1 MTEQG
6 SLYPSERYGFYVVAV
21 FMLLYML
28 SFVDRVLISLM
39 IEPIKDEFL
48 LSDTQVGLL
57 VGFSFVLLYS
67 VMGIPFGMMADR
79 YDRRKLILVGV
90 VSWSLATSLS
100 GLAVGYVQLLLA
112 RTAVGIG
119 EAALSPAA
127 ISTIADRFR
136 PQRLGIAV
144 AIYSLGVTLGGGL
157 AMAGGGLLISWAN
170 ATSINMPLIGL
181 MSGWRLALFSVG
193 LLGVPFAALIM
204 LTIREAPRLG
214 NRADKLSI
222 GEVFTFMSGNRRAF
236 LALFAGYS
244 ACAAASY
251 IPLLWAPAFYAR
263 DFGLAP
269 SEIGLRIGTMV
280 AILGLSGVLLGGR
293 LSDSLLRN
301 GSYDA
306 PVRVIVISILLQLPS
321 FALAYLIA
329 DVTWSM
335 VFIGLG
341 IFTMSMFGS
350 LQATTIQLMVPG
362 EMRGRMMG
370 IYLLVVNLVGMGL
383 APLIIGM
390 LSDIMEGQLGSAM
403 AIVSTAF
410 LATSLIILIYGK
422 SAMSDMIS
430 ANLCSRSEPAAGA

>member
-1 MTEQG
+1 MTGPG
-6 SLYPSERYGFYVVAV
+6 STYPSERYGFYVVAV
-21 FMLLYML
+21 LMLLYML

-39 IEPIKDEFL
+39 IEPIKDEFR

-79 YDRRKLILVGV
+79 FDRRKLILVGV
-90 VSWSLATSLS
+90 VGWSLATSVS

-136 PQRLGIAV
+136 PHRLGIAV

-157 AMAGGGLLISWAN
+157 AMAGGGLLIAWAN
-170 ATSINMPLIGL
+170 ATRITLPLVGML
-181 MSGWRLALFSVG
+181 SGWRLALFSVG
-193 LLGVPFAALIM
+193 LLGIPFAVLIV

-214 NRADKLSI
+214 KRADKLSI
-222 GEVFTFMSGNRRAF
+222 GEVFTFMSGHRRAF
-236 LALFAGYS
+236 LALLAGYS
-244 ACAAASY
+244 ACAVASY
-251 IPLLWAPAFYAR
+251 VPLLWAPAFYAR

-269 SEIGLRIGTMV
+269 SEIGLRIGAMV
-280 AILGLSGVLLGGR
+280 AILGLSGVLMGGR
-293 LSDSLLRN
+293 MSDRFLRN
-301 GSYDA
+301 GRHDA
-306 PVRVIVISILLQLPS
+306 PVRVILISILLQLPS
-321 FALAYLIA
+321 FALAYLVA

-335 VFIGLG
+335 VFIGVG

-350 LQATTIQLMVPG
+350 LQATTIQLMMPG

-383 APLIIGM
+383 APLIIGI
-390 LSDIMEGQLGSAM
+390 LSDAMGGQLGRAM
-403 AIVSTAF
+403 AIVSTGS
-410 LATSLIILIYGK
+410 LAMSLIFLVYGK
-422 SAMSDMIS
+422 SAMRDMIS
-430 ANLCSRSEPAAGA
+430 ANLCPPSAPMTE